1 MSDAPFRPPV
11 VYPNYVPAHWS
22 YVVDKTGAVY
32 QTLNGNVGSGTP
44 WGFRVWRTAPNQK
57 PQLMYYGDGSGIL
70 IVERKKLYALVTD
83 SQWQQFIVP
92 IAGYI
97 SPDDEPDSKIVDV
110 NEAQVAGLKQSI
122 ATAQRTADSAYASAN
137 NAMSEVVALKSTVK
151 QMQSTLDQQ
160 QKIIT
165 ALQQQ
170 VSQLLT
176 PSQVSD
182 LVWQKIKDIN
192 YLYRLAFIAW
202 PAVSPDMDI
211 RAYVSDLVGLIK
223 KASKS

>member
-1 MSDAPFRPPV
+1 MSTPTRPPV

-22 YVVDKTGAVY
+22 YIVDKTGAIY
-32 QTLNGNVGSGTP
+32 QTINGNVGGGTP

-70 IVERKKLYALVTD
+70 IVSYKKLYALVTD
-83 SQWQQFIVP
+83 AQWQQWIVQ
-92 IAGYI
+92 IDGYI
-97 SPDDEPDSKIVDV
+97 DPDDTPSSTIVDV

-122 ATAQRTADSAYASAN
+122 ATAQQLAQQASSTAN
-137 NAMSEVVALKSTVK
+137 NAQSDVKSLQDTVK
-151 QMQSTLDQQ
+151 QLQ
-160 QKIIT
+160 QKVDAQQNTIT
-165 ALQQQ
+165 ALQLQ

-182 LVWQKIKDIN
+182 LVWQKLKDMN

-202 PAVSPDMDI
+202 PALSPDVDI
-211 RAYVSDLVGLIK
+211 RAYVNDLVNLIRK
-223 KASKS
+223 VGKA